1 MQGSAELPE
10 LPSNLEG
17 MAEAE
22 VEPTA
27 AAEAT
32 LEATFPPCPHSLPF
46 TGTLVP
52 GWARDLCGK
61 SRCTGPHMH
70 AKNKFVRIIADVM
83 S

>member
-1 MQGSAELPE
+1 MQGSAE

-27 AAEAT
+27 AAEA

-46 TGTLVP
+46 TGTLAP

-61 SRCTGPHMH
+61 SQCTGPHMH
-70 AKNKFVRIIADVM
+70 AKNKFVLIIAGVM